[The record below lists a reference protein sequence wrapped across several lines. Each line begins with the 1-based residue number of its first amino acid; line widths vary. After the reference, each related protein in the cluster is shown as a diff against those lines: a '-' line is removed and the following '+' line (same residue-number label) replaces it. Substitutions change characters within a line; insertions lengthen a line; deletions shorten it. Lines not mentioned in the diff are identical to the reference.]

1 MNNEIFHVVPK
12 SRAGA
17 DEKHDI
23 NFYMALFQH
32 RYLYIRQP
40 SGLN

>member
-23 NFYMALFQH
+23 NFYWPYFNIDIYTLDN
-32 RYLYIRQP
+32 LV
-40 SGLN
+40 G